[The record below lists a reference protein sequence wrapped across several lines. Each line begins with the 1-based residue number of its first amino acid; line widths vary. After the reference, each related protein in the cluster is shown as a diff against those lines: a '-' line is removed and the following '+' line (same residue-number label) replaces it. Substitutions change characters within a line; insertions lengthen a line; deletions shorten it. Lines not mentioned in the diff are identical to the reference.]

1 MNFFSLSFPL
11 LLAISLTLYYLL
23 PGRAQWLVLLCAS
36 LLFYAWG
43 GVGVLLYLAFTILTN
58 YAAGLVIGAEDSG
71 SAAKRAA
78 LITALLLNFG
88 LLYLLKYQTSWIQG
102 SVLSGILLPVGISF
116 YMFQSAGY
124 VIDCFRGKYPP
135 EKNLL
140 RFALFVSFFPQIIQ
154 GPISRFDQLA
164 PQFREVHSFRA
175 DNMRF
180 GLQRMLWGYL
190 KKLVLADRAAVLVN
204 TVFQNHESYGGA
216 VYTVAILFYCIQLY
230 CDFSGGIDITL
241 GTAQLFGITLPENF
255 RRPIFA
261 VSLADYWRRWHIT
274 LGTWMRDY
282 VFYPLALSRSLGS
295 LGRYIRTHW
304 NARAGKI
311 LSTAVATFVVYF
323 IIGLWHGTGVR
334 YVFYGF
340 WNGGI
345 ITLSL
350 LLTGVFDQTK
360 KRLHIQ
366 ADSTGFH
373 VFQLLRTMFIV
384 FLGRYITRSS
394 SLAMAFQMIAKT
406 FTAPDFAQLGTG
418 VLGQLGLETAD
429 YVVIACGMLVL
440 LLVEWK
446 QEKGV
451 AIRAALAQKPPFLQW
466 LCIALPLVVLV
477 FLGIYSGNSVA
488 AQFIYQQF

>member
-1 MNFFSLSFPL
+1 MNFFSLSFL
-11 LLAISLTLYYLL
+11 VLLAVSLALYYLL
-23 PGRAQWLVLLCAS
+23 PGKLQWIVLLCAS

-43 GVGVLLYLAFTILTN
+43 GAAVLLYLAFTVMTN
-58 YAAGLVIGAEDSG
+58 YAAGLVIGEKDLGGAV
-71 SAAKRAA
+71 KRAA

-88 LLYLLKYQTSWIQG
+88 LLYLLKYQGSWIQG
-102 SVLSGILLPVGISF
+102 AGVVMPVGISF

-124 VIDCFRGKYPP
+124 LIDCYRGKYPP
-135 EKNLL
+135 ETNLA

-154 GPISRFDQLA
+154 GPISRFDALA
-164 PQFREVHSFRA
+164 PQFREVHSFSA

-190 KKLVLADRAAVLVN
+190 KKLVLADRAAVLVG
-204 TVFQNHESYGGA
+204 TVFQNCENYGGA
-216 VYTVAILFYCIQLY
+216 VYAVAILFYCIQLY

-241 GTAQLFGITLPENF
+241 GAAQLFGITLPENF

-282 VFYPLALSRSLGS
+282 VFYPLALSRPLGN

-340 WNGGI
+340 WNGSI

-366 ADSTGFH
+366 ADSAGFH

-384 FLGRYITRSS
+384 FLGRFITRSP
-394 SLAMAFQMIAKT
+394 SLATAFQMIAKT

-418 VLGQLGLETAD
+418 VLGRLGLETAD
-429 YVVIACGMLVL
+429 YIVIACGMAVL
-440 LLVEWK
+440 LAVEWK
-446 QEKGV
+446 QEKGTAV
-451 AIRAALAQKPPFLQW
+451 RAALAQQPAFLQW
-466 LCIALPLVVLV
+466 LCIALPLAALV

>member
-1 MNFFSLSFPL
+1 M
-11 LLAISLTLYYLL
+11 
-23 PGRAQWLVLLCAS
+23 
-36 LLFYAWG
+36 
-43 GVGVLLYLAFTILTN
+43 
-58 YAAGLVIGAEDSG
+58 GAENGGSG
-71 SAAKRAA
+71 MKRAV
-78 LITALLLNFG
+78 LITALLMNFG
-88 LLYLLKYQTSWIQG
+88 LLYLLKYHGSRMQG
-102 SVLSGILLPVGISF
+102 GVLSGVMLPVGVSF

-124 VIDCFRGKYPP
+124 VIDCYRGKYPP

-140 RFALFVSFFPQIIQ
+140 RFTLFVSFFPQIIQ
-154 GPISRFDQLA
+154 GPISRFDRLA
-164 PQFREVHSFRA
+164 PQFGEYHAFSA

-180 GLQRMLWGYL
+180 GIQRMLWGYL

-204 TVFQNHESYGGA
+204 TVFQNYDAYGGA
-216 VYTVAILFYCIQLY
+216 VYVVSIVFYCIQLY

-282 VFYPLALSRSLGS
+282 VFYPLALSRPLGS
-295 LGRYIRTHW
+295 LARFIRAHW
-304 NARAGKI
+304 NARAGKV
-311 LSTAVATFVVYF
+311 LSTAAATFVVYF

-340 WNGGI
+340 WNGGV

-350 LLTGVFDQTK
+350 LLTGVFDTTK
-360 KRLHIQ
+360 KRLRIQ
-366 ADSTGFH
+366 ADSPGYRL
-373 VFQLLRTMFIV
+373 FQILRTAFIV

-394 SLAMAFQMIAKT
+394 SLAMAFHMIART
-406 FTAPDFAQLGTG
+406 FTAPDFGQLATG
-418 VLGQLGLETAD
+418 VLARLGLETGD
-429 YVVIACGMLVL
+429 YIVIACGMAVL
-440 LLVEWK
+440 LAVEWK
-446 QEKGV
+446 QEKGT

-466 LCIALPLVVLV
+466 VCIALPLVVLV
-477 FLGIYSGNSVA
+477 FWGLYSGNSVA